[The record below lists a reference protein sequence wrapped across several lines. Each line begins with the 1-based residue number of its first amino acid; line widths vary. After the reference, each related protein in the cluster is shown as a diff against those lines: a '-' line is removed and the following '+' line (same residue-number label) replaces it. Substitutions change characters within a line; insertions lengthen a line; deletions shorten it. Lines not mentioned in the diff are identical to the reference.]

1 MKSVSCGLALVG
13 VLSCMS
19 QCAFAAATLYS
30 NFDTW
35 KSQVSSVTTLDFQD
49 MANGEWLGS
58 QYLSLGVD
66 FTDGGVKQQSGAYNF
81 DGHGIYGGC
90 KLEMVFDEPIFA
102 LATHY
107 PGSIRFVLYSG
118 DDVVYFG
125 PSQGSGPLNF
135 RGVTSTIAF
144 DRAWL
149 MGDTLGPPVC
159 DAIAV
164 DNIYFQTVPGP
175 ASLAIWIVGGII
187 GAGRRRR

>member
-1 MKSVSCGLALVG
+1 MRSVNCVAAVVGALVY
-13 VLSCMS
+13 VSHY
-19 QCAFAAATLYS
+19 ARADATLYN
-30 NFDTW
+30 NFDAW
-35 KSQVSSVTTLDFQD
+35 KSQVPSITTLDFQD

-66 FTDGGVKQQSGAYNF
+66 FTDGGVKEQSGAYNF

-149 MGDTLGPPVC
+149 MGVTLGPPDC
-159 DAIAV
+159 DPIAV

-175 ASLAIWIVGGII
+175 ASLAIWIVGGIL